1 MRTKFQEQLD
11 ILNKD
16 LMNMGALIEKS
27 IEDAVDAL
35 MKKDIDKA
43 KKVMDGDTVIDNEEK
58 KIHNICFNILMQ
70 QQPVAKDLRLV
81 SAAMKMVTDME
92 RIGDHASDISEITIF
107 LAKKPLDGRAKHID
121 RMATETV
128 KMLIESIEAFIDK
141 DIEKARSVIKNDDII
156 DSLFLKTK
164 QDVIDMISDNRNS
177 GEVATDILMIAKY
190 FERIGDHATNIAEWV
205 IYAYSYTAEEI

>member
-205 IYAYSYTAEEI
+205 IYAYSDTAEEI

>member
-92 RIGDHASDISEITIF
+92 RIGDHASDISEIAIF

-177 GEVATDILMIAKY
+177 GEEATDILMIAKY

-205 IYAYSYTAEEI
+205 IYAYSDTAEEI

>member
-92 RIGDHASDISEITIF
+92 RIGDHASDISEIAIF

-205 IYAYSYTAEEI
+205 IYAYSDTAEEI

>member
-1 MRTKFQEQLD
+1 
-11 ILNKD
+11 
-16 LMNMGALIEKS
+16 
-27 IEDAVDAL
+27 
-35 MKKDIDKA
+35 
-43 KKVMDGDTVIDNEEK
+43 
-58 KIHNICFNILMQ
+58 
-70 QQPVAKDLRLV
+70 
-81 SAAMKMVTDME
+81 MKMVTDME
-92 RIGDHASDISEITIF
+92 RIGDHASDISEIAIF

-205 IYAYSYTAEEI
+205 IYAYSDTAEEI